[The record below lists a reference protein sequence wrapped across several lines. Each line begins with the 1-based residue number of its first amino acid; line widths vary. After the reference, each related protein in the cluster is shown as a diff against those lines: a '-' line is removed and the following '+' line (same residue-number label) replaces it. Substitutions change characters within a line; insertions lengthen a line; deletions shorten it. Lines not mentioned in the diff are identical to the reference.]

1 MENLMF
7 CYQCQEAAEGTGC
20 TKEGVCGKNPETAA
34 MQDLLV
40 YATKGLACVVTQ
52 LYVEGRNVD
61 LKTCHLITQNLSMT
75 LTNMNFDSRVI
86 AGRVERTLSL
96 KRRLLARVE
105 NQIGLCEAAIWD
117 GNKKDFRDKARTVGV
132 MATCDEDVRGLKE
145 LITYGLKGLAAYARQ
160 ANALRK
166 EDRELEA
173 YIQSALARTLDDE
186 LSVEGLIDLAL
197 QTGEYGLKG
206 MALVDQANTAAYGNP
221 VLSTVDIGARDH
233 PGILVSGHNLRDLEM
248 LLEQTEGRGVD
259 IYTHSEMLPAHYY
272 PALKRYPHLV
282 GNYGNSWWQQKEEFD
297 KFHGPILMTS
307 NCIVPPAGSYKNRL
321 WTTGTAGFPGCTHIA
336 GNYIDKKDFSGIITQ
351 ALKCPPPE
359 KIETGSIEGGFA
371 HRQAIALSELIIDA
385 VKAGKI
391 RKFVV
396 IAGCDGRMKSREYY
410 TEFAR
415 RLPGDAVILT
425 AGCAKYRF
433 NKLDLGYIDGIP
445 RVIDVGQCNDAY
457 SIALIALAL
466 KDTFR
471 LKDINDLP
479 IVYNI
484 SWYEQKAVLVL
495 LSLLHLGVKNIRL
508 GPTLPAFL
516 SPGAMRALEERFGI
530 TGIGSIEED
539 LELVIKN

>member
-1 MENLMF
+1 MF

-40 YATKGLACVVTQ
+40 YVTKGLACVVTQ

-105 NQIGLCEAAIWD
+105 NQNGLCEAAIWD
-117 GNKKDFRDKARTVGV
+117 GNKKDFRDKARSVGIT
-132 MATCDEDVRGLKE
+132 ATCDEDTHSLKE
-145 LITYGLKGLAAYARQ
+145 LITYGLKGLAAYVRN

-206 MALVDQANTAAYGNP
+206 MALLDQANTAAYGNP
-221 VLSTVDIGARDH
+221 VLSTVDIGVRDR

-248 LLEQTEGRGVD
+248 LLEQTKGMGVD

-272 PALKRYPHLV
+272 PAFKRYPHLV

-307 NCIVPPAGSYKNRL
+307 NCIVPPAESYQNRL

-351 ALKCPPPE
+351 ALKSPPPE

-445 RVIDVGQCNDAY
+445 RVIDAGQCNDAY

-495 LSLLHLGVKNIRL
+495 LSLLYLGVKNIRM

-516 SPGAMRALEERFGI
+516 SPGAMRVLEERFGI

>member
-1 MENLMF
+1 
-7 CYQCQEAAEGTGC
+7 
-20 TKEGVCGKNPETAA
+20 
-34 MQDLLV
+34 
-40 YATKGLACVVTQ
+40 
-52 LYVEGRNVD
+52 
-61 LKTCHLITQNLSMT
+61 
-75 LTNMNFDSRVI
+75 MNFDSRVI

>member
-1 MENLMF
+1 MF

-40 YATKGLACVVTQ
+40 YVTKGLACVVTQ

-105 NQIGLCEAAIWD
+105 NQNGLCEAAIWD
-117 GNKKDFRDKARTVGV
+117 GNKKDFRDKARSVGIT
-132 MATCDEDVRGLKE
+132 ATCDEDTHSLKE

>member
-1 MENLMF
+1 MF

-40 YATKGLACVVTQ
+40 YVTKGLACVVTQ

-105 NQIGLCEAAIWD
+105 NQNGLCEAAIWD
-117 GNKKDFRDKARTVGV
+117 GNKKDFRDKARSVGIT
-132 MATCDEDVRGLKE
+132 ATCDEDTHSLKE
-145 LITYGLKGLAAYARQ
+145 LITYGLKGLAAYVRN

-173 YIQSALARTLDDE
+173 YIQSALARTLDNE

-206 MALVDQANTAAYGNP
+206 MALLDQANTAAYGNP
-221 VLSTVDIGARDH
+221 VLSTVDIGVRDR
-233 PGILVSGHNLRDLEM
+233 PGILVSGHDLRDLEM
-248 LLEQTEGRGVD
+248 LLEQTKGMGVD

-272 PALKRYPHLV
+272 PAFKRYPHLV

-307 NCIVPPAGSYKNRL
+307 NCIVPPAESYKNRL
-321 WTTGTAGFPGCTHIA
+321 WTTGTVSFPGCRHIA
-336 GNYIDKKDFSGIITQ
+336 GNAYDKKSFSGIIAQ

-359 KIETGSIEGGFA
+359 KNETGSITGGFA
-371 HRQAIALSELIIDA
+371 HRQTVALSELIVDGI
-385 VKAGKI
+385 KTGKI
-391 RKFVV
+391 RKIVV
-396 IAGCDGRMKSREYY
+396 MAGCDGRMKTREYY

-415 RLPGDAVILT
+415 RLPGDVIILT
-425 AGCAKYRF
+425 AGCVKYRF
-433 NKLDLGYIDGIP
+433 NKLDLGNIGGIP
-445 RVIDVGQCNDAY
+445 RVIDVGQCNDSY
-457 SIALIALAL
+457 SIVLIALAL
-466 KDTFR
+466 KDLLR
-471 LKDINDLP
+471 LNDINDLP
-479 IVYNI
+479 IAYNI
-484 SWYEQKAVLVL
+484 SWYEQKAVMVL
-495 LSLLHLGVKNIRL
+495 LSLLYLGVTNIHI

-516 SPGAMRALEERFGI
+516 SPGVIRVLEERFGI
-530 TGIGSIEED
+530 TGICSVEKD
-539 LELVIKN
+539 LELV